1 MLALPMFSQ
10 HMEIEGYDL
19 PNNSIEFLRENYS
32 HSKYSTP
39 IYLVEY
45 DDTRN
50 GKVEEFEVHFINGTV
65 IEFDRDGK
73 LKSIDC
79 GQNDTVPLSII
90 PSKIKTSLKRYTS
103 NLTIIEYYIDR
114 GRLTIDYEIELNDG
128 REFTF
133 NKKGKLKK

>member
-1 MLALPMFSQ
+1 MFAQ

-19 PNNSIEFLRENYS
+19 PNNSIKFLRENYS
-32 HSKYSTP
+32 HSKYGTP

-50 GKVEEFEVHFINGTV
+50 GKVEEFEVHFVNGTV
-65 IEFDRDGK
+65 IEFNRDGE

-79 GQNDTVPLSII
+79 GIGDIVPLSII
-90 PSKIKTSLKRYTS
+90 PSKICNTLKCYEKNLEIVEYT
-103 NLTIIEYYIDR
+103 IDR
-114 GRLTIDYEIELNDG
+114 ELFLTEYEIELRNG

-133 NKKGKLKK
+133 NKNGKLKK